1 MARPKRVTLKQVA
14 EHAQVSP
21 MTVSNFVNG
30 RFNLMTPEM
39 RQKVEHSVKELNYRR
54 NHGAHMLRT
63 SKLWSIG
70 IIVVDA
76 SDHYLSD
83 GYTTQIIAGISNTL
97 NDGGFSAILQ
107 GVKPDA
113 FDTSAMLRN
122 VQTDGLCVL
131 LSGSDAQR
139 AHQFNLIREFQ
150 QPTVLFLEAP
160 DTPSDQICAV
170 MQDDYAAARAL
181 TRRVLRR
188 QPRSV
193 LIMTAGENE
202 WAAVNLRVA
211 GMRDEIARTGS
222 VERLDLV
229 PSGNGRQRDVV
240 AALNVHT
247 AQHGYPDA
255 IMCINDEIALGA
267 LKALQQAGVDV
278 PGQTCV
284 TGFNAFGLHEIAAQ
298 TVTTMQSPAY
308 EMGCVGAREL
318 LQALDNGSFAQ
329 NSITLPAELIEGD
342 TT

>member
-1 MARPKRVTLKQVA
+1 MKKRVTLKQVA

-21 MTVSNFVNG
+21 MTVSNFMNG

-39 RQKVEHSVKELNYRR
+39 RQKVEQSVRELNYRR

-70 IIVVDA
+70 VIVVDA

-97 NDGGFSAILQ
+97 NDGGFSVILQ

-139 AHQFNLIREFQ
+139 AHQFKLIREFQ

-160 DTPSDQICAV
+160 DVPSDQICSV
-170 MQDDYAAARAL
+170 MQDDYVAARIL
-181 TRRVLRR
+181 TQRVLKRR
-188 QPRSV
+188 PRSV

-202 WAAVNLRVA
+202 WAAVNARVA
-211 GMRDEIARTGS
+211 GMRDEIAQSGG
-222 VERLDLV
+222 VEQLDIV
-229 PSGNGRQRDVV
+229 PSGDGRHRDVIT
-240 AALNVHT
+240 ALNTHA
-247 AQHGYPDA
+247 AQHGYPEA

-267 LKALQQAGVDV
+267 LKALQRASVDV

-284 TGFNAFGLHEIAAQ
+284 TGFNAFGLHEITAQ
-298 TVTTMQSPAY
+298 TLTTMQSPAY

-318 LQALDNGSFAQ
+318 LQALDTGSFDQ
-329 NSITLPAELIEGD
+329 TTITLPAELVEGD